1 MAEHVLEL
9 DGVVSG
15 YGETTVIRDLSLQLT
30 RGETLVVIGPNGHGK
45 TTLLN
50 TISGLADLRA
60 GTVRLAGEQ
69 IQTLRAEQMA
79 AAGLV
84 HIPQGDMLFP
94 SLTVEENLLMGA
106 FPAESWKRKDEALQ
120 RVYELFPAL
129 VERAGSESRTLSG
142 GERRQ
147 TAIGRGLMRQAEV
160 YLIDE
165 PSLGLAPVIVD
176 RVYEVIK
183 EISRT
188 SSVLLVEENFNHID
202 AVADR
207 VSVLEMGRI
216 VRTGSVAELTADE
229 SVTAS
234 YLGTVSVD
242 EDIEEREGQ

>member
-1 MAEHVLEL
+1 MTDYALEVNGL
-9 DGVVSG
+9 VAG
-15 YGETTVIRDLSLQLT
+15 YGETTVIRELSLEIA

-50 TISGLADLRA
+50 AISGLADVRE
-60 GTVRLAGEQ
+60 GTVTVAGDP
-69 IQTLRAEQMA
+69 IQGLRAEQMA
-79 AAGLV
+79 AEGVV
-84 HIPQGDMLFP
+84 HVPQGDMLFP

-106 FPAESWKRKDEALQ
+106 FPANSWKRKDEALQ
-120 RVYELFPAL
+120 RAYELFPAL
-129 VERAGSESRTLSG
+129 VERAGSEARTLSG

-147 TAIGRGLMRQAEV
+147 TALGRGLMREAEV

-207 VSVLEMGRI
+207 VSVLELGRI
-216 VRTGSVAELTADE
+216 VRTGTVAELSADE
-229 SVTAS
+229 TVAAS
-234 YLGTVSVD
+234 YLGTVTVD
-242 EDIEEREGQ
+242 EGTGGSER